1 MGRHIKLKEAALA
14 LTIALSLATIGG
26 AMAFQAE
33 TVPSPQPQGD
43 SKAAPLTPFGQ
54 QLSVPGKAS
63 QQIPNDP
70 LAITGADKGT
80 EVTIPGIG
88 SVGKLPKLD
97 FGLELLYGTKD
108 APEALQISPE
118 GFEQRSDELP
128 GKPDMQI
135 KGTLRHK
142 F

>member
-14 LTIALSLATIGG
+14 FTIALSLAHITG

-33 TVPSPQPQGD
+33 SVAPAQPQSGTQ
-43 SKAAPLTPFGQ
+43 SAPLTPFGQ
-54 QLSVPGKAS
+54 QLVLPGKTP
-63 QQIPNDP
+63 QQVPADP
-70 LAITGADKGT
+70 LAVTGKDTGT

-97 FGLELLYGTKD
+97 FGLELLYGSKS
-108 APEALQISPE
+108 APESLQLDQHSLDQHVPE
-118 GFEQRSDELP
+118 N
-128 GKPDMQI
+128 DMQI
-135 KGTLRHK
+135 KGTLSHK